1 MLKKYTLDDGFTF
14 ETITIPKG
22 TLLFRGIQF
31 SDLTPREHLKEF
43 VNRGSCIP
51 PTKNV
56 YFYPVPY
63 AAIAI
68 NNYNVHILYTTN
80 YDLELLLLVRPAKA
94 FKPDASEEETSLSRI
109 LTICTNISKRD
120 KCDNTMQEDDP
131 CFTDFFLDNFPHIM
145 GYIGLDAGDV
155 DSFFGRYRAM
165 IRANMK
171 DEISQIFPA
180 LVENSRDI
188 VGIPEI
194 VLHPL
199 HLRRN
204 KVVRVKRDFNNLE
217 YQIKSIIANRARWNY
232 TPLLY
237 VSSKD
242 IFSLTDLINNDNI
255 EKLQKT
261 DSPATIK
268 DNPLFHNL
276 NKVMKGLASSDG
288 FLIGKG
294 DGTKYKIKLDLRTGF
309 YNVVNPTM
317 KRNNTRK
324 NRENTST
331 IFEFVAE
338 DGSADTDIKETPVKY
353 RTSKLLP
360 SGIIDNIKENYLMDM
375 NEDYVNIYLHS
386 FLSYSVLERGQF
398 IKKYRLDEVF
408 SRPDLSKT

>member
-1 MLKKYTLDDGFTF
+1 MLKNYTLGDGFTF
-14 ETITIPKG
+14 DTITIPKG

-31 SDLTPREHLKEF
+31 SNLTPREHIKEF

-68 NNYNVHILYTTN
+68 NNYNIHILYTTN
-80 YDLELLLLVRPAKA
+80 YDLELLLLVRPAKG
-94 FKPDASEEETSLSRI
+94 FKPDASEEEAPLSRI
-109 LTICTNISKRD
+109 LTICTNISNHD
-120 KCDNTMQEDDP
+120 KCGNTMQEDDP

-145 GYIGLDAGDV
+145 GYVGLDAGDV

-171 DEISQIFPA
+171 NEISQIFPA

-188 VGIPEI
+188 IGIPEI
-194 VLHPL
+194 VIHPL

-204 KVVRVKRDFNNLE
+204 KVIRVKRDFNNPN

-237 VSSKD
+237 VSRSD
-242 IFSLTDLINNDNI
+242 IFSLIDLLNYDNI
-255 EKLQKT
+255 NTLRQTK
-261 DSPATIK
+261 SPAAIN

-288 FLIGKG
+288 FMVGEG
-294 DGTKYKIKLDLRTGF
+294 GKYKIKLDLRTGF
-309 YNVVNPTM
+309 YMVVNPTG
-317 KRNNTRK
+317 KKNNTRR

-331 IFEFVAE
+331 IFEFVVE
-338 DGSADTDIKETPVKY
+338 DGSANTDIKETPVKY
-353 RTSKLLP
+353 RTSKILP
-360 SGIIDNIKENYLMDM
+360 DGIINNIKYNYLMDM
-375 NEDYVNIYLHS
+375 NEDYVNKYLHS
-386 FLSYSVLERGQF
+386 FLSYSVLERGNF

-408 SRPDLSKT
+408 SRPDISKN